1 MKDETRIWLDY
12 AAENLE
18 SARILLNSSLFNS
31 CLQNV
36 QQSVEKLLKSLFAE
50 FSYKLIKTH
59 NIAKLRQ
66 ILKEK
71 SIWVD
76 ISEDDCDLLDTV
88 YLPSKYP
95 IASVIPDYQPDDEI
109 CDQCIKIAERVV
121 LSVKKILAEKEA
133 KQL

>member
-1 MKDETRIWLDY
+1 MKDETKIWLDY

-18 SARILLNSSLFNS
+18 SAKILLNSCLFNS

-59 NIAKLRQ
+59 SIAKLKQ
-66 ILKEK
+66 VLKEHG
-71 SIWVD
+71 IAID
-76 ISEDDCDLLDTV
+76 ISEDDCDFLDTI

-95 IASVIPDYQPDDEI
+95 IGSVIPDYQPDAEI
-109 CDQCIKIAERVV
+109 CGQCIAIAEQVEQ
-121 LSVKKILAEKEA
+121 SVKKILEKKEA
-133 KQL
+133 K